1 MVLKNYN
8 HPSVIMNSIGNE
20 ISELALPEGQEYCRK
35 MAEFVRSIDPS
46 RPVTLGVNLMLCSMT
61 AKGGGI
67 YGDKKDKRGRRK
79 KTRMEARQWTM
90 LLPVLFQYVDEYSR
104 WND

>member
-1 MVLKNYN
+1 
-8 HPSVIMNSIGNE
+8 MNSIGNE

-67 YGDKKDKRGRRK
+67 YGDKKVK
-79 KTRMEARQWTM
+79 KGKKKENQNGSQTM
-90 LLPVLFQYVDEYSR
+90 DNAPTSTFFQYVDEYSR

>member
-46 RPVTLGVNLMLCSMT
+46 RPVTLGVNLCF
-61 AKGGGI
+61 A
-67 YGDKKDKRGRRK
+67 
-79 KTRMEARQWTM
+79 
-90 LLPVLFQYVDEYSR
+90 V
-104 WND
+104 